1 MVEEFGEKGVISVR
15 VLKILLAKHQ
25 VILMVRAKVSVAA
38 QWEQHHWSLLLL
50 DVDNVETV

>member
-15 VLKILLAKHQ
+15 VLKILLANHQ
-25 VILMVRAKVSVAA
+25 VILMVRAKASVAA
-38 QWEQHHWSLLLL
+38 QWEQHHWSLLLP